1 MMNQRKSMA
10 LVGVVTITAVM
21 MISLLSTPIG
31 NDAFAKKYEK
41 SQAASQA
48 NACGNGD
55 FPFNIFCQNIDSQLQ
70 GDGNAINII
79 ALQPSSSQLRLLP

>member
-1 MMNQRKSMA
+1 MMNDRKLMA
-10 LVGVVTITAVM
+10 IVTVVTMITVM
-21 MISLLSTPIG
+21 TISLASTPME
-31 NDAFAKKYEK
+31 NNVLAKKYEK
-41 SQAASQA
+41 SQATSQA

-79 ALQPSSSQLRLLP
+79 ALQPSSSHLRLLP